1 MSYESDQSS
10 NPVTMTF
17 SGDGDKSTLNP
28 ISPISFGDTTTYNLS
43 SVNSATVTMEY
54 LEALMDSIASLRS
67 TVGANMS
74 VTRNNI
80 DALSNRTTVL
90 AQSVSRT
97 GDTSIEDE
105 SLSLAKTAILQ
116 QMNLSMHVQAN
127 QMVSEVTMTLLN

>member
-1 MSYESDQSS
+1 
-10 NPVTMTF
+10 
-17 SGDGDKSTLNP
+17 
-28 ISPISFGDTTTYNLS
+28 
-43 SVNSATVTMEY
+43 VNSATVTMEY

-74 VTRNNI
+74 VTRNNL
-80 DALSNRTTVL
+80 DTLSNRTTAL

-116 QMNLSMHVQAN
+116 QMNLSMRVQAN